1 MLRLFRYSLQ
11 AVIFSVLTLLELNQ
25 ENVTL
30 TFARVFCLALVGEG
44 DLWYP
49 VPNASFSLIAVGIG
63 FSLPAWLLFVWYC
76 LRMVALLAHSAALGC
91 SQSPSIIA
99 HHF

>member
-1 MLRLFRYSLQ
+1 MSLSTLRGSNVWHCLVRVIYGTRYQS
-11 AVIFSVLTLLELNQ
+11 
-25 ENVTL
+25 
-30 TFARVFCLALVGEG
+30 
-44 DLWYP
+44 
-49 VPNASFSLIAVGIG
+49 ASFSLIAVGIG